1 LSQWNN
7 PFVLR
12 MARLLAARVEREVAA
27 NPEGGELDGSTALR
41 VERAWRLVLG
51 RAPAKDELEPSMQLV
66 SEQGMATLCRVL
78 FNSNE
83 FIVID

>member
-1 LSQWNN
+1 
-7 PFVLR
+7 
-12 MARLLAARVEREVAA
+12 
-27 NPEGGELDGSTALR
+27 LDGSTALR

-66 SEQGMATLCRVL
+66 REQGMATLCRVL